1 MIFGYVR
8 VSKTDQTAEGQKSLI
23 ARYVVERKLIVD
35 EWIEVD
41 VSTRQSEKKRR
52 ITELV
57 DKVTSVDTIIVS
69 ELSRLGRSTH
79 QVLSLVKRLIEEK
92 KCRVVIIKQGL
103 DIDPKNHQDVMTK
116 VLLTVFSL
124 MAELERDFVSERT
137 KEGLRARK
145 ERGVI
150 LGKPKGVIQ
159 SSIYDKDHDKIMHL
173 KRMGVPLN
181 TIIDVHLKYGRY
193 LSLKNYIAK
202 RIAVPQL
209 PLTAHP

>member
-1 MIFGYVR
+1 M
-8 VSKTDQTAEGQKSLI
+8 
-23 ARYVVERKLIVD
+23 
-35 EWIEVD
+35 
-41 VSTRQSEKKRR
+41 
-52 ITELV
+52 
-57 DKVTSVDTIIVS
+57 
-69 ELSRLGRSTH
+69 
-79 QVLSLVKRLIEEK
+79 
-92 KCRVVIIKQGL
+92 IKQGL

-173 KRMGVPLN
+173 KRIGVPLN